1 LPDCDTFS
9 KSDPLV
15 VVYLKTEGID
25 SKKKVVGVTEEK
37 KNDLNPTFTTHI
49 KIPYYFEKNQK
60 ITFKVYDSDFPVD
73 NYLNKD
79 EA

>member
-1 LPDCDTFS
+1 MPDCDTFS

-37 KNDLNPTFTTHI
+37 KNDLLPLRF
-49 KIPYYFEKNQK
+49 IPVIQ
-60 ITFKVYDSDFPVD
+60 I
-73 NYLNKD
+73 
-79 EA
+79 